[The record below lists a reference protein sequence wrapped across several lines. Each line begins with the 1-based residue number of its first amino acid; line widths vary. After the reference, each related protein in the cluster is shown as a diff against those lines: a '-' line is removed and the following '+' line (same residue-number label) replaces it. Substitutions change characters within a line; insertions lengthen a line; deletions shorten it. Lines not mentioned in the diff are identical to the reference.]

1 MPTIGHMTIQRMD
14 HVGIVVDDLAVAVAF
29 FAELGLELEGEATVA
44 GRSVDRVVGLEGVR
58 SDVAMMRTPDGHG
71 HIELSKFHTPS
82 GRGGDPHAPAN
93 ALGIR
98 HVTFAVEG
106 IDDVLDRL
114 RAHGAEL
121 VGALEQYENSYR
133 LCYIRGPEGIIIEL
147 AERIG

>member
-1 MPTIGHMTIQRMD
+1 MTIQRMD
-14 HVGIVVDDLAVAVAF
+14 HVGIVVDDFAAAKAF
-29 FAELGLELEGEATVA
+29 FLELGLELEGEMPVE
-44 GRSVDRVVGLEGVR
+44 GRWVERIIGLEGVR
-58 SDVAMMRTPDGHG
+58 VDMAMMRTPDGHG
-71 HIELSKFHTPS
+71 KLELVKFHTPPA
-82 GRGGDPHAPAN
+82 RGGDPGAPAN

-98 HVTFAVEG
+98 HVTFAVQG

-121 VGALEQYENSYR
+121 VGELEQYENMYR

>member
-1 MPTIGHMTIQRMD
+1 MVEQMTIQRMH

-29 FAELGLELEGEATVA
+29 FAELGLELEGEATVE
-44 GRSVDRVVGLEGVR
+44 GPSVDRVVGLDRVR
-58 SDVAMMRTPDGHG
+58 SDVAMMRTPDGHSRL
-71 HIELSKFHTPS
+71 ELCKFHTPP
-82 GRGGDPHAPAN
+82 GRGGDPGAPAN

-106 IDDVLDRL
+106 IDDLLDRL

-121 VGALEQYENSYR
+121 VGELEQYENSYR
-133 LCYIRGPEGIIIEL
+133 LCYVRGPEGIIIEL

>member
-1 MPTIGHMTIQRMD
+1 MVEQMTIQRMH

-29 FAELGLELEGEATVA
+29 FAELGLELEGEATVE
-44 GRSVDRVVGLEGVR
+44 GPSVDRVVGLDGVR
-58 SDVAMMRTPDGHG
+58 SDIAMMRTPDGHSRL
-71 HIELSKFHTPS
+71 ELCKFRTPP
-82 GRGGDPHAPAN
+82 GRGGDPGAPAN

-106 IDDVLDRL
+106 IDDLLDRL

-121 VGALEQYENSYR
+121 VGELEQYEDSYR
-133 LCYIRGPEGIIIEL
+133 LCYVRGPEGIIIEL